1 MNAKRLEKDLCRS
14 RFVSRDSDA
23 PVDMCVGKRDFS
35 LLWSSLVDP
44 HVSSEDVQRYT
55 TCAATLSSM
64 GFDCLNESL
73 GRAVVAHDCDID
85 TILQHIFHPC
95 S

>member
-14 RFVSRDSDA
+14 IFVSRDSDA
-23 PVDMCVGKRDFS
+23 PVDVFVDKRDFS
-35 LLWSSLVDP
+35 SLWSSLVGP

-73 GRAVVAHDCDID
+73 GRAIVTHNCDID